1 MRPPQGLFLFF
12 SDRTGRRSEVHLLFL
27 PFWTGGGGGGGDRPH
42 SEPARRP
49 SLFPPFFHGCV
60 RRRRR
65 SGVWSTPSPSPSCYV
80 VEAEVEVEVENANT
94 LLTPLPS
101 PSLFSPS
108 PFPFPL
114 WLWRHS
120 APLSPI
126 QPSSVSPPS
135 PPPPSPPF
143 ILCDP
148 ESKKDFHPLAETFLK
163 ILFHSPPY
171 CMENVSPRP
180 LL

>member
-1 MRPPQGLFLFF
+1 MKFICCFYPFGPPAAAAAATDPIPNPPAVRPSFLLFF
-12 SDRTGRRSEVHLLFL
+12 TAVSVAVVVAVRGAPLPFL
-27 PFWTGGGGGGGDRPH
+27 P
-42 SEPARRP
+42 
-49 SLFPPFFHGCV
+49 
-60 RRRRR
+60 
-65 SGVWSTPSPSPSCYV
+65 
-80 VEAEVEVEVENANT
+80 VEAEEEVEVENANT

-114 WLWRHS
+114 WLRRHS

-126 QPSSVSPPS
+126 QPSSVSPPFS
-135 PPPPSPPF
+135 PPPSTPF

-148 ESKKDFHPLAETFLK
+148 ESKKDFHPLAESFLEL
-163 ILFHSPPY
+163 LFHFSPY